1 MKVLGAI
8 YKRRFAQKLS
18 DRARSSASIDAQDP
32 RHEINRVRPDEV
44 SITVI
49 GLPGDLV
56 PTEAFSGV
64 YGIIEYDQ
72 AWRVLPQVETPV
84 YFFRNTGPPLF
95 YHRDHIIRSGPAL
108 NRLSINYRGD
118 LDLSADR
125 TAVIKGTPAYHAYR
139 DRVSRAAHLAF
150 EFLPD
155 LATEI
160 ALDILTDPGLS
171 GSTLSRLLHPIDAK
185 SAAGYQAAFNEAWR
199 TLDPALPAD
208 KILYPYPVSSTRDIR
223 LIEELGM
230 IGRPVA
236 DHVMVKILQPS
247 GAFTRVH
254 HYAESLL
261 LKSPPHRKPV
271 AGFTRLQRAIAS
283 VFPSVK
289 PEDVIMAN
297 YKHSGPK
304 MLWDPKTRK
313 FVLGVPAKCS
323 EHSEGGCLCWV
334 GPYLFRA
341 MDSWKDKNRSTKD
354 GPSLTVLCRAFLQCM
369 DGTTGTA
376 PSSEILKGQ
385 RYALYEQS
393 RLFILA

>member
-18 DRARSSASIDAQDP
+18 DRTRSSASIDVHDP
-32 RHEINRVRPDEV
+32 RHEICRVRPDEV

-49 GLPGDLV
+49 GLPGDLIPSEV
-56 PTEAFSGV
+56 FSGV

-84 YFFRNTGPPLF
+84 YFFRNTGSPLF

-139 DRVSRAAHLAF
+139 ETVSRAAHLAF

-155 LATEI
+155 LAMEI

-171 GSTLSRLLHPIDAK
+171 GSTLNRILHPLDSK
-185 SAAGYQAAFNEAWR
+185 SAAAYRTAFDRAWR
-199 TLDPALPAD
+199 TLDPALPTD
-208 KILYPYPVSSTRDIR
+208 KIIYPYPASSTRDVR

-236 DHVMVKILQPS
+236 DHIMVKILQPS

-261 LKSPPHRKPV
+261 LKAPPHRKPV
-271 AGFTRLQRAIAS
+271 AGFTRLQRAIS
-283 VFPSVK
+283 YVFPSVK
-289 PEDVIMAN
+289 SEDVIMVN
-297 YKHSGPK
+297 YKHSSPK
-304 MLWDPKTRK
+304 MLWDVKTKK
-313 FVLGVPAKCS
+313 FVLGVPAKCG
-323 EHSEGGCLCWV
+323 EHTEGGCLCWV

-354 GPSLTVLCRAFLQCM
+354 GPSLTVLCRAFLECM
-369 DGTTGTA
+369 DGSIRTA
-376 PSSEILKGQ
+376 PILKGPCHV
-385 RYALYEQS
+385 L
-393 RLFILA
+393 

>member
-18 DRARSSASIDAQDP
+18 DRTRSSASIDVHDP
-32 RHEINRVRPDEV
+32 RHEISRVRPDEV

-49 GLPGDLV
+49 GLPGDLI
-56 PTEAFSGV
+56 PSEAFSGV

-72 AWRVLPQVETPV
+72 AWRVLPQVDTPV

-139 DRVSRAAHLAF
+139 EKVSRAAHLAF

-155 LATEI
+155 LAVEI

-171 GSTLSRLLHPIDAK
+171 GSTLNRILHPLDSKNATAYRI
-185 SAAGYQAAFNEAWR
+185 AFDKAWR
-199 TLDPALPAD
+199 TLDPALPTD
-208 KILYPYPVSSTRDIR
+208 KILYPYPASSTRDVR

-247 GAFTRVH
+247 GAFTRIH

-271 AGFTRLQRAIAS
+271 AGFTRLQRALS
-283 VFPSVK
+283 YVFPSVK
-289 PEDVIMAN
+289 TEDVIMVN
-297 YKHSGPK
+297 YKHSSPK
-304 MLWDPKTRK
+304 MLWDVETKK
-313 FVLGVPAKCS
+313 FVLGIPAKCS
-323 EHSEGGCLCWV
+323 EHTGGGCLCWV
-334 GPYLFRA
+334 GPYMFRA
-341 MDSWKDKNRSTKD
+341 MDSWKDKNRLTKD
-354 GPSLTVLCRAFLQCM
+354 GPSLTVLCRAFLECM
-369 DGTTGTA
+369 DSTTRTT
-376 PSSEILKGQ
+376 PILNGQ
-385 RYALYEQS
+385 RYVL
-393 RLFILA
+393 